1 MAPTPLCPGCQQ
13 KVPIRENLTCVLCKC
28 RYDLECAGVSKDHY
42 TKIMTLEHRKSWK
55 CQTCVCK
62 TPKTGNTDS
71 TPVRSAKDLECY
83 TQYLITPE
91 EGNNITTRKTI
102 TNPSDD
108 TTCSDSLS
116 FIGDT
121 LQTQESIK
129 ICKDTQPL
137 LSMQSLSELI
147 ALRLKENN
155 KSLIE
160 ELQITIQTE
169 IKKAIADIRQDFEL
183 KISDL
188 TTQNNVRKLEIE
200 TTNTKLENLRI
211 EIEALKKEI
220 KEIPIHQSQ
229 SSQTPEINH
238 KKIVLYGLTEYYKE
252 PQSVLYNRLIELF
265 RDIANVDLSGYIEDM
280 YRLVSTLLC
289 PDRVYNGS

>member
-1 MAPTPLCPGCQQ
+1 
-13 KVPIRENLTCVLCKC
+13 
-28 RYDLECAGVSKDHY
+28 
-42 TKIMTLEHRKSWK
+42 
-55 CQTCVCK
+55 
-62 TPKTGNTDS
+62 
-71 TPVRSAKDLECY
+71 
-83 TQYLITPE
+83 
-91 EGNNITTRKTI
+91 
-102 TNPSDD
+102 
-108 TTCSDSLS
+108 
-116 FIGDT
+116 
-121 LQTQESIK
+121 
-129 ICKDTQPL
+129 
-137 LSMQSLSELI
+137 MQSLSELI

-238 KKIVLYGLTEYYKE
+238 KNSIVR
-252 PQSVLYNRLIELF
+252 SHRVL
-265 RDIANVDLSGYIEDM
+265 
-280 YRLVSTLLC
+280 
-289 PDRVYNGS
+289 